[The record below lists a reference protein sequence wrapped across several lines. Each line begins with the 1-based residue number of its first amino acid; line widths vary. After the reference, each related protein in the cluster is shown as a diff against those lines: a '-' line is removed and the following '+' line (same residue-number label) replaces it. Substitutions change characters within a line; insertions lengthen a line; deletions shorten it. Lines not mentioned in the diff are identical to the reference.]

1 MPHLDK
7 KLIRLAFRR
16 LCEWCAD
23 YARFGREIKPDV
35 ALMREL
41 PANESLRVAL
51 VCIAKNEDDYIN
63 EWIDYHLKLG
73 VDEIFVYQNDWRM
86 TRQQDSRVV
95 HFIEFDG
102 SCRQLSAYNDFID
115 NHSGE
120 FDFAIFIDVDE
131 FVCLVRDRDIK
142 SFLLKYRGYGAVCL
156 NWRFFGDNGL
166 SSVRDGD
173 YALVNRFTRCGKR
186 LDRLVK
192 TILNLHAVK
201 REKIHFVSPHHL
213 DIAGKR
219 GFAVSVDRRF
229 FVRGPVCWHFNYDIA
244 WINHYH
250 SKTLEEFRLNKCPK
264 GRSDCPRDSSEQRI
278 RYETF
283 VDHNQNEVVNTIAR
297 DFYSGKGRP
306 QIAVHVHV
314 YYPGLWPE
322 LALCVRNVVD
332 IGGASNVYIF
342 ITVPMGAKFIDI
354 LKDDFPNAIVVEVP
368 NRGYDVAPFF
378 YVLNKLRLYE
388 FDYVVKLHTKR
399 DVDCY
404 VNFRP
409 LVGGEFRRA
418 ALSFCSSHEA
428 MQQSFDAMEKQ
439 SDIGMIAGPRVI
451 DPCGYGTSRDPW
463 RMARYVADVGLRPS
477 TYSMVLGTMFMVRAV
492 LLTPVWRRFAI
503 DDFSVVDAENAHR
516 NYGLAAEW
524 EGAFGMLVRAQGFRI
539 SDGRH
544 SAVVSRF
551 LDFASTIMF
560 RTMRFCIECVRK
572 LASAELIDVVARFI
586 ERCRGVKRSRM

>member
-229 FVRGPVCWHFNYDIA
+229 FVRGPVCWHF
-244 WINHYH
+244 
-250 SKTLEEFRLNKCPK
+250 
-264 GRSDCPRDSSEQRI
+264 
-278 RYETF
+278 
-283 VDHNQNEVVNTIAR
+283 
-297 DFYSGKGRP
+297 
-306 QIAVHVHV
+306 
-314 YYPGLWPE
+314 
-322 LALCVRNVVD
+322 
-332 IGGASNVYIF
+332 
-342 ITVPMGAKFIDI
+342 
-354 LKDDFPNAIVVEVP
+354 
-368 NRGYDVAPFF
+368 
-378 YVLNKLRLYE
+378 
-388 FDYVVKLHTKR
+388 
-399 DVDCY
+399 
-404 VNFRP
+404 
-409 LVGGEFRRA
+409 
-418 ALSFCSSHEA
+418 
-428 MQQSFDAMEKQ
+428 
-439 SDIGMIAGPRVI
+439 
-451 DPCGYGTSRDPW
+451 
-463 RMARYVADVGLRPS
+463 
-477 TYSMVLGTMFMVRAV
+477 
-492 LLTPVWRRFAI
+492 
-503 DDFSVVDAENAHR
+503 
-516 NYGLAAEW
+516 
-524 EGAFGMLVRAQGFRI
+524 
-539 SDGRH
+539 
-544 SAVVSRF
+544 
-551 LDFASTIMF
+551 
-560 RTMRFCIECVRK
+560 
-572 LASAELIDVVARFI
+572 
-586 ERCRGVKRSRM
+586 